1 MVVTNTKQKK
11 RQWPSLAREH
21 LQVIIESEEEETKIP
36 LLEEKRHAKKVQLR
50 IELNIFEDA
59 AEARRHNE
67 QQMQQLTREAMIL
80 LL

>member
-1 MVVTNTKQKK
+1 M
-11 RQWPSLAREH
+11 
-21 LQVIIESEEEETKIP
+21 IIESEEEETKIP

-59 AEARRHNE
+59 AEARRHNK

-80 LL
+80 TPLVDDYRGIFSSFSFSC